1 MTDNADQAQFWSSPA
16 GQSWV
21 THQESMDTVLQP
33 VLDAVFAR
41 AALGAGMSVIDIGC
55 GTGASSLQ
63 AAGIVGDAG
72 HVTGFDISPVLLG
85 HARRRAAGLDNVTFI
100 EGDAQVHAFEA
111 ASADAIISRFG
122 VMFFAD
128 TTAAFANMARA
139 LRPGAAM
146 TMAAWGP
153 APQNPWFMV
162 PAKVARARLGD
173 PPKVDRTLPGPF
185 AFEDAARTQA
195 LLEAAGLHVEIDTQ
209 ELTLDGGT
217 DPVVAAEL
225 CSRIGPANSI
235 MRQFEGTEEDRLAI
249 RDGIAAE
256 MGQWSADRV
265 RIPATIHII
274 TARNTAR
281 ITD

>member
-1 MTDNADQAQFWSSPA
+1 MTDNADQAEFWASAA

-21 THQESMDTVLQP
+21 ENQAAMDGVLQP
-33 VLDAVFAR
+33 VLDAVLAR
-41 AALGAGMSVIDIGC
+41 AALAPGQDVIDIGC

-63 AAGIVGDAG
+63 AAGIVGAAG
-72 HVTGFDISPVLLG
+72 RVTGFDISPVLLG
-85 HARRRAAGLDNVTFI
+85 HARRRAVGLDNVTFI

-111 ASADAIISRFG
+111 ASADALISRFG
-122 VMFFAD
+122 VMFFSG

-146 TMAAWGP
+146 TVAAWGP

-185 AFEDAARTQA
+185 AFEDAARTRA
-195 LLEAAGLHVEIDTQ
+195 LLEAAGLEVQIDTQ
-209 ELTLDGGT
+209 ELALDGGP
-217 DPVVAAEL
+217 DPVAAAEL

-235 MRQFEGTEEDRLAI
+235 MRHFEGTEEDRRAI

-256 MGQWSADRV
+256 LVGWATDRV
-265 RIPATIHII
+265 RIPASIHII
-274 TARNTAR
+274 TARNTH
-281 ITD
+281 